1 MSKLLEKIPEL
12 IGWLQIAAAPTIIGV
27 IAGVLIYLS
36 NPSTFRLILAIVVVI
51 LCLILGIYLAGR
63 IYKKKGTV
71 DFLSK
76 VNETPEM
83 NKKEEPK
90 K

>member
-12 IGWLQIAAAPTIIGV
+12 LGWLQIAAAPTITGA

-36 NPSTFRLILAIVVVI
+36 NPSTFRLILAIAVAI
-51 LCLILGIYLAGR
+51 ICLILGIYLAKR

-76 VNETPEM
+76 INEMPEM
-83 NKKEEPK
+83 DKEEELRK
-90 K
+90 

>member
-1 MSKLLEKIPEL
+1 MKLLEKIPEL
-12 IGWLQIAAAPTIIGV
+12 IGWLQIAIAPTIVGA

-36 NPSTFRLILAIVVVI
+36 NPSTFRLILAIAVVI
-51 LCLILGIYLAGR
+51 LCLILGIYLAKR

-76 VNETPEM
+76 VIETPEM
-83 NKKEEPK
+83 NKKEESK